1 MNKEN
6 YIWYASYGSNLSKS
20 RFYCYIKGGKPEGSN
35 INESGCR
42 DKSLPLEDKKI
53 ILNNELLFV
62 EKSKRWGNKG
72 VAVLDTKIQPSIKT
86 YGRMYL
92 ITKDQFIDVVKQ
104 ENGIKVEESL
114 NLHFPEHV
122 NGNSKVLFK
131 DKRYGRIVYV
141 GKDSG
146 YPIFTFTTSAPI
158 ENSIINQ
165 PSEEYLKMIANGLY
179 ETYKL
184 NAVEIAKYFIGFK
197 GVQGNYKLS
206 DLINIFNNLHD

>member
-6 YIWYASYGSNLSKS
+6 YVWYASYGSNLSKS

-35 INESGCR
+35 ITESGCR
-42 DKSLPLEDKKI
+42 DMSLPLDDKKL

-72 VAVLDTKIQPSIKT
+72 VAIIDTKIKPSIKT

-114 NLHFPEHV
+114 NVNFPKHEK
-122 NGNSKVLFK
+122 GSSEVLFK
-131 DKRYGRIVYV
+131 NKRYGRIVYV
-141 GKDSG
+141 GEELG
-146 YPIFTFTTSAPI
+146 HPIFTFTTSVPI
-158 ENSIINQ
+158 EDCIINQ
-165 PSEEYLKMIANGLY
+165 PSEEYLKMIANGIY

-184 NAVEIAKYFIGFK
+184 SSVDIAKYFIGFE
-197 GVQGNYKLS
+197 GVQGNYKLN
-206 DLINIFNNLHD
+206 DLINIFNNLND